1 VTGCDK
7 SAQANRAQ
15 RQEGVTILPSD
26 KADFIPKLVRRNK
39 ETHFLLI
46 KETIQQEEVTITNIY
61 TLNINTT
68 NFIKQIVLDV
78 KT

>member
-1 VTGCDK
+1 
-7 SAQANRAQ
+7 
-15 RQEGVTILPSD
+15 VTILPSD